1 MLGSRIKILGDAI
14 VAVLNADAD
23 LTARAFALRKKP
35 YNRGRSWQA
44 GGHVTPIQTQR
55 SVHENAIDERVYRFL
70 VVVSDPAD
78 ADLVTGLESH
88 LGAIE
93 RVENIFEN
101 KSHGF
106 MPNSLR
112 TTAQTALDTA
122 SSAGKFGITKIQ
134 GTDIEFASPF
144 VEGAFE
150 GGYDAS
156 SVVVLVR
163 CTVARY
169 DARSL

>member
-14 VAVLNADAD
+14 VATLNADAD
-23 LTARAFALRKKP
+23 LTGRAFAIRKKP

-44 GGHVTPIQTQR
+44 GGHVVPLQTQR
-55 SVHENAIDERVYRFL
+55 SIHENAIDERVYRFL
-70 VVVSDPAD
+70 VVVSDPTD
-78 ADLVTGLESH
+78 GDLVTGMESH

-93 RVENIFEN
+93 RIENIFEN

-106 MPNSLR
+106 MPASLR
-112 TTAQTALDTA
+112 TTAQSALTTA
-122 SSAGKFGITKIQ
+122 STAGKFSVTAIQ
-134 GTDIEFASPF
+134 GTDIEFATPF
-144 VEGAFE
+144 IEGAFE

-156 SVVVLVR
+156 SVVISVR

-169 DARSL
+169 DSRSL

>member
-1 MLGSRIKILGDAI
+1 MLGSRMKILGDAI
-14 VAVLNADAD
+14 VAALNADAD

-44 GGHVTPIQTQR
+44 GGHVVPMQTQR
-55 SVHENAIDERVYRFL
+55 SIHETSIDERVYRFL
-70 VVVSDPAD
+70 VVVADPTD
-78 ADLVTGLESH
+78 GDLVAGMESH

-112 TTAQTALDTA
+112 TTAQTALNTA
-122 SSAGKFGITKIQ
+122 SSAGKFSITKIQ

-156 SVVVLVR
+156 SVVILVR